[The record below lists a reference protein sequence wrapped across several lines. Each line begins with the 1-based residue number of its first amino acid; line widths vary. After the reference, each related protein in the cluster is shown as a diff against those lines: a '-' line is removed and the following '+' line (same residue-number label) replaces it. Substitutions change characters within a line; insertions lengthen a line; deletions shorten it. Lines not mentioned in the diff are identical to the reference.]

1 MAATPSDAHHR
12 VILGVPMSGNLQGAL
27 LMLLSSLGFTLY
39 LLMNKVLSSEA
50 HPVVLAFA
58 RAFIG
63 FGLAVPFI
71 VKMGWGRLRTKRP
84 GMRVLRSLCGTLGFT
99 LAIIAVSD
107 LFTMTLAEFNAI
119 SFTRPLFVTI
129 LAALILR
136 ETVGLQ
142 RWSAVFLGFVGVLIM
157 VLPGVF
163 FFWQPGAMDGL
174 SLGLGSLTA
183 LGSAFFLA
191 AAIVMVKFLTGELH
205 PMALLLYANF
215 YSTLLLAPFA
225 IYYWS
230 DISLAVW
237 GSIALMSLFGFVSQ
251 FCFISAMSVGDASF
265 LSPIDYVRLPM
276 SAVADFAVF
285 RLIPGLNVWFGAAI
299 IVLSTFYIGWRERQ
313 KSKRDPSVSP

>member
-1 MAATPSDAHHR
+1 MTAPPNDAHHR
-12 VILGVPMSGNLQGAL
+12 VIWGVPMSGNLQGAL

-39 LLMNKVLSSEA
+39 LLMNKLLSSEA

-63 FGLAVPFI
+63 FALAVPFI
-71 VKMGWGRLRTKRP
+71 AKMGWGRLRTKRP
-84 GMRVLRSLCGTLGFT
+84 GMLIVRSLCGTLGFT

-107 LFTMTLAEFNAI
+107 MFTMTLAEFNAI

-129 LAALILR
+129 LAALVLR
-136 ETVGLQ
+136 EAVGLQ
-142 RWSAVFLGFVGVLIM
+142 RWSAVALGFVGVLIM

-163 FFWQPGAMDGL
+163 YFWQPGAMAGL
-174 SLGLGSLTA
+174 SLGLGSLVA

-205 PMALLLYANF
+205 PMALLLYANL
-215 YSTLLLAPFA
+215 YSTILLLPFA

-230 DISLAVW
+230 DMSLSVW
-237 GSIALMSLFGFVSQ
+237 GSIALMSLFGFASQ

-285 RLIPGLNVWFGAAI
+285 RLIPGLNVWFGAGI
-299 IVLSTFYIGWRERQ
+299 IVMSTLYIGWRERQ
-313 KSKRDPSVSP
+313 KSKRRPSESL